1 MLILETT
8 ITNADLLKQSVLC
21 ERKFLYWK
29 IRDDKHDEFLSLSFP
44 LPMNFFRLSKCIREW
59 KKVGHFG
66 RVFRSHEKL
75 SPCPDRAPRRWIKEP
90 LPNFAQFP
98 ENGCYMTYSES
109 PLRLRTTCLAFP
121 YSTLTPIHFDFSP
134 TFLAL
139 LSLLRHARR
148 CTFLKL
154 HSPAYGN
161 SSRSFFFF
169 SLFSCTC
176 CSPRIRAQSELLPY
190 APSALFLY
198 PIIGIDPLHRVHMH
212 IGERGYATCDR
223 RRNSHPA
230 IMQLYDKGSCVI
242 NVKRKLDLS
251 KYRARNVFF
260 R

>member
-1 MLILETT
+1 
-8 ITNADLLKQSVLC
+8 
-21 ERKFLYWK
+21 
-29 IRDDKHDEFLSLSFP
+29 
-44 LPMNFFRLSKCIREW
+44 
-59 KKVGHFG
+59 
-66 RVFRSHEKL
+66 
-75 SPCPDRAPRRWIKEP
+75 
-90 LPNFAQFP
+90 
-98 ENGCYMTYSES
+98 MTYSES

-169 SLFSCTC
+169 FSLFSCTC

-198 PIIGIDPLHRVHMH
+198 PIIGIDPLRAYICTLGNVGMQRATVGVIH
-212 IGERGYATCDR
+212 IPR
-223 RRNSHPA
+223 
-230 IMQLYDKGSCVI
+230 
-242 NVKRKLDLS
+242 
-251 KYRARNVFF
+251 
-260 R
+260 